1 MEKEKEREKKTE
13 REKGREKDFTG
24 PGSSVG
30 PVSRGV
36 QSRWACAPGASACVL
51 LSSLPL
57 LQAGTKTHRVNEQ
70 FVSLWAWG
78 SFVE

>member
-24 PGSSVG
+24 PGSSIG
-30 PVSRGV
+30 SVSRGV
-36 QSRWACAPGASACVL
+36 QSRWACAAGASVCVL

-57 LQAGTKTHRVNEQ
+57 LRAGTRTRQVNEQ
-70 FVSLWAWG
+70 FVSLWAG
-78 SFVE
+78 GLFVE